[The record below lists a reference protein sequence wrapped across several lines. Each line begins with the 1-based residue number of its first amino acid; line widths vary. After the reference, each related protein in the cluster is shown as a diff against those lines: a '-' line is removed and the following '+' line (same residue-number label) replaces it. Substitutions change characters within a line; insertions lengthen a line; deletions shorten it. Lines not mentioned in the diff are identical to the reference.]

1 MDCIRKTHISFIRC
15 MLPVPGAGKYD
26 LNDPVSA
33 GKASNIAAKMD
44 VPFLRDQ
51 LKRAQVLDAVRL
63 HRQGSY
69 GITEGPPFHE
79 LEFNLVQYH
88 FN

>member
-1 MDCIRKTHISFIRC
+1 MLDCIRKTHISFIRC

-44 VPFLRDQ
+44 VPLLRDQ

-63 HRQGSY
+63 HRQGNY
-69 GITEGPPFHE
+69 GQTVAIAMQLT
-79 LEFNLVQYH
+79 LD
-88 FN
+88 